1 MTGLTAAGRR
11 PAALGRLRR
20 RVRRLR
26 ARSRLRAANLRR
38 TGAALHRRPAAQPSA
53 AAAELPPAVGGVETT
68 WGAPRTLLWV
78 TVKRDNPTL
87 RDIYGHW
94 WVEAG
99 EQSWGWWPRA
109 VPVGV
114 RQLAR
119 GTDGVLNG
127 VGLIGQSGTW
137 SRDAHHGQSAA
148 HSFHPV
154 LVDPVSD
161 DEVAARLGR
170 YALGYSGRWQW
181 AWTRRS
187 EHDTCRS
194 FQDGLLRAAG
204 LTEGRE
210 HLASRGSGCPFLYPP
225 RTLLWRAQD
234 LLDAA
239 RARRARA

>member
-1 MTGLTAAGRR
+1 VTSLRAARRR
-11 PAALGRLRR
+11 PAPLNRLRR
-20 RVRRLR
+20 RARRLR

-38 TGAALHRRPAAQPSA
+38 TGAALRRWIAEQPSA
-53 AAAELPPAVGGVETT
+53 AAAPPALDVETT

-87 RDIYGHW
+87 RDLYGHW

-99 EQSWGWWPRA
+99 QESWGWWPRA
-109 VPVGV
+109 VPVGM

-127 VGLIGQSGTW
+127 VGLIGRTGTW
-137 SRDAHHGQSAA
+137 SRDAQHGQPAA
-148 HSFHPV
+148 HAFHPV
-154 LVDPVSD
+154 LVDPVP
-161 DEVAARLGR
+161 DERVAAQLRR
-170 YALGYSGRWQW
+170 YAQGYSGRWRW
-181 AWTRRS
+181 AWTHWA

-194 FQDGLLRAAG
+194 FQDGLLQAAG
-204 LTEGRE
+204 LTEGVE

-234 LLDAA
+234 LLDA
-239 RARRARA
+239 RRGGRP